1 MTNNP
6 PEMTNNPPERKF
18 PDSNW
23 EYFSVWETIRS
34 LLLSIPNHFQT
45 DLSIRGINA
54 TEIFSIGPVFSSILE
69 SQITETLNGLRNVW
83 DKDNKHPSFMFI
95 RRSQAFPDVLLVDT
109 ITEKII
115 FGVELKSWY
124 VLSKEGEPSFRIS

>member
-18 PDSNW
+18 PDPNW
-23 EYFSVWETIRS
+23 EHFSVWETIKS

-45 DLSIRGINA
+45 DLSIRGVNA

-69 SQITETLNGLRNVW
+69 SQIIETLNRLRNVC
-83 DKDNKHPSFMFI
+83 DKDNKHPSFAFI
-95 RRSQAFPDVLLVDT
+95 RRS
-109 ITEKII
+109 
-115 FGVELKSWY
+115 
-124 VLSKEGEPSFRIS
+124 